1 MSHTDETIMAYVDG
15 ELDPAARDALARAAL
30 TDRDLADRIAAQQG
44 LRERLRTH
52 FAPVTA
58 EAVPEAWIETIRA
71 AGAPA
76 PAATVI
82 DFAQARAAR
91 AAPRP
96 VWTRAWVGGALA
108 ASLVMGL
115 FIGTR
120 ITPSGPIVAQGGA
133 LLASGDLAHTLDTRL
148 ASAQGEAP
156 IRILASFRRD
166 DGAVCRAFSGP
177 AASGIAC
184 RDGQEWRLQH
194 VLPGATP
201 AAGAYRQAATPDGAL
216 MALAQSMATGDPL
229 DAGQERAAL
238 AEGWRAHPAAGK

>member
-1 MSHTDETIMAYVDG
+1 MTHSEETIMAYVDG
-15 ELDPAARDALARAAL
+15 ELDPAAHDAIATAAL
-30 TDRDLADRIAAQQG
+30 TDGDLADRIAAQRA

-58 EAVPEAWIETIRA
+58 EPVPEAWIDTIRA
-71 AGAPA
+71 GTTP
-76 PAATVI
+76 ATVI
-82 DFAQARAAR
+82 DLAQARAAR

-120 ITPSGPIVAQGGA
+120 IAPSGPIVAQGGA

-148 ASAQGEAP
+148 ASTQGESP

-166 DGAVCRAFSGP
+166 DGTLCRAFSGA

-184 RDGQEWRLQH
+184 HDGAAWRLQH
-194 VLPGATP
+194 VLPGTTP
-201 AAGAYRQAATPDGAL
+201 GAGAYRQAASPDGAL
-216 MALAQSMATGDPL
+216 MALAQTMAAGDPL
-229 DAGQERAAL
+229 DAAQERAAM
-238 AEGWRAHPAAGK
+238 AEGWRAHPAHAGQ